1 MVVFAARF
9 LKDVLRGLRIMCK
22 DEAERWRNFT
32 KQRMSALLH
41 CFLLRVL
48 LILRIA
54 ITTEELFLVGFI
66 LRGFPWRS
74 LGTPAMASFVDGIY
88 TSPKNDHIIASQCRR
103 KAEVGAFLESTTS
116 DRSESR

>member
-32 KQRMSALLH
+32 KQRMSVLLH

-54 ITTEELFLVGFI
+54 ITAEELFLVGFI
-66 LRGFPWRS
+66 LRSFPWRS
-74 LGTPAMASFVDGIY
+74 LGTPAMASFVDSIY
-88 TSPKNDHIIASQCRR
+88 TSPKTIIS
-103 KAEVGAFLESTTS
+103 
-116 DRSESR
+116 